1 MKFLTICTLLMVL
14 TIQSALSTCNP
25 RQIKEQSSGNF
36 SYPLDCHLDYGR
48 LRQVDEKRQDQIK
61 HLEKSIKLKDLA
73 LENANDRIETW
84 KSATEELEVE
94 LVKEQRNS
102 ERLKW
107 LYFGVGILTMGAAT
121 WAAGQLVR

>member
-1 MKFLTICTLLMVL
+1 MMVLMV
-14 TIQSALSTCNP
+14 QSVLSACNP
-25 RQIKEQSSGNF
+25 RQIKEQVNGTF

-48 LRQVDEKRQDQIK
+48 LREVDDKRQDQVK

-73 LENANDRIETW
+73 LENANDRIDTW
-84 KSATEELEVE
+84 KNATHELEVE

-107 LYFGVGILTMGAAT
+107 IYFGVGILTMGAAT